1 MKQLSTF
8 FLLFSMFLFA
18 ASCSQAPEGEQV
30 EASEVQQNEQQASPA
45 ENSAKLTVDADNAR
59 IFWEGT
65 KPGGGHTG
73 IIKLQKGYLQMANG
87 KISGGEFVIDMNSI
101 ENTDQEGQDKEDLQ
115 NHLRSSDF
123 FDAGQFP
130 TATFTITDAKPLD
143 GREDANYLITG
154 NLSMKGITKS
164 ISIPAKVQIAET
176 YVEVETPKF
185 TIDRT
190 QWGITYKSGIIGTA
204 KDRLINDQIG
214 LQIKLQANL

>member
-1 MKQLSTF
+1 MQQLSTF
-8 FLLFSMFLFA
+8 PLLFGLLFLA
-18 ASCSQAPEGEQV
+18 ASCSQAPEGEQI
-30 EASEVQQNEQQASPA
+30 EASEAQQSEQQQTAA
-45 ENSAKLTVDADNAR
+45 TNAAKLTVDTDNAR
-59 IFWEGT
+59 ILWEGT

-73 IIKLQKGYLQMANG
+73 IIKLQKGYLQMTNG

-123 FDAGQFP
+123 FDADQFP
-130 TATFTITDAKPLD
+130 TATFAITDAKPLD

-154 NLSMKGITKS
+154 NLTIKGITKS
-164 ISIPAKVQIAET
+164 ISIPAKVQVAET

-214 LQIKLQANL
+214 LQIKLQANN